1 LVIISKTVINDF
13 ATKHADSIEAL
24 NRWYFQTKLAEW
36 KKLADIKADFPSVD
50 YVGNDRYVFNIK
62 GNDYRLVAMIF
73 FNVRSVYIRFIG
85 THSEYDRT
93 DVTSV

>member
-1 LVIISKTVINDF
+1 MVIISKSIINDF
-13 ATKHADSIEAL
+13 GSKHSIAAEPL

-36 KKLADIKADFPSVD
+36 KNLADIKADFPSVD

-73 FNVRSVYIRFIG
+73 SMSEPFIYALLEPMPSI
-85 THSEYDRT
+85 TERT
-93 DVTSV
+93 